1 MDESLRSEWLKMYK
15 ACCIRMCGDSWK
27 RGILWLQLPATITDR
42 QIPNK
47 NSYISDR
54 SGALSQ
60 LAQQRRA
67 SSSSIP
73 SDQPGGLTLVTD
85 EADVWRVN
93 YLIFRPMDLRTME
106 TKASKNKYCSLQ
118 EFRADAETIVHN
130 VVIYHGGRPCAVF
143 VSSHVKEWGGRI

>member
-1 MDESLRSEWLKMYK
+1 M
-15 ACCIRMCGDSWK
+15 
-27 RGILWLQLPATITDR
+27 QLPATITDR

-67 SSSSIP
+67 SSGSIP
-73 SDQPGGLTLVTD
+73 SDQPGGLNCVTD
-85 EADVWRVN
+85 EADLWRVN
-93 YLIFRPMDLRTME
+93 YLIYRPMDLRTME
-106 TKASKNKYCSLQ
+106 TKASKNKYRSLQ

-130 VVIYHGGRPCAVF
+130 VVIYHGGMPCALF
-143 VSSHVKEWGGRI
+143 VLTSPQSCKKNGGEVIYFLTLHCIYFFQASQWNNILLNQFL